1 MFQCVGATSV
11 SAPVYHANKNT
22 KNQNK
27 KKFMKKVE
35 DIFNFQATS
44 DECVKCGKCIP
55 VCTIHQVNADE
66 VTSPR
71 GFIDLL
77 GQYQQGNLELDKTAK
92 DIFESCFL
100 CTACT
105 EVCPNSLPTDMVIEE
120 VRADIAEKFG
130 IAWFKKVIFYL
141 LEHRKVMDFV
151 MKFGF
156 MFKTCAL
163 AEDEK
168 GRGLRARFSMPMVKK
183 GRLLPSISKVSFLN
197 SHPEEILAPNQEKRN
212 MRVALFIGCLA
223 NYNYLGI
230 GESLVEILKELN
242 IDIFIPKEQL
252 CCGAPAYF
260 TGAVDSVER
269 MTKAN
274 IEYFESF
281 MEECD
286 AMLIPEATCSAMVKH
301 DWQVFFKN
309 HNMPEWEARAKKV
322 AQKIYMATEWLDNHT
337 ELQELLKTK
346 GFTNKSVTYHDPCHA
361 RKVQGI
367 YKEPRNLLAPNYQM
381 VEMSDPNRCCGFGGV
396 TMQTEK
402 FHFAELAGKPKAE
415 MIKETKANY
424 VSAECSA
431 CRVQLSEAM
440 NSAEVETIFKNP
452 LELIAEALK
461 K

>member
-1 MFQCVGATSV
+1 VVAITPYSEK
-11 SAPVYHANKNT
+11 P
-22 KNQNK
+22 
-27 KKFMKKVE
+27 MKKIE
-35 DIFNFQATS
+35 DIFNFQETT
-44 DECVKCGKCIP
+44 DDCVMCGKCIP

-71 GFIDLL
+71 GFIQLL
-77 GQYQQGNLELDKTAK
+77 GQYQQGNLELDKNAK

-100 CTACT
+100 CTNCVD
-105 EVCPNSLPTDMVIEE
+105 VCPNSLPTDMVIEE
-120 VRADIAEKFG
+120 VRADIADKFG
-130 IAWFKKVIFYL
+130 IAWFKKAIFYM
-141 LEHRKVMDFV
+141 LEHRKVMDVV

-163 AEDEK
+163 AQDDK
-168 GRGLRARFSMPMVKK
+168 DRGLRARFSFPMVKK
-183 GRLLPSISKVSFLN
+183 GRLLPSMSKISFLN
-197 SHPEEILAPNQEKRN
+197 SQPEEILAPKQEKSN

-223 NYNYLGI
+223 NYNYVGI
-230 GESLVEILKELN
+230 GESLVDILKELN

-260 TGAVDSVER
+260 TGNISSVER
-269 MTKAN
+269 MTKQN

-281 MEECD
+281 MDDCD

-322 AQKIYMATEWLDNHT
+322 AEKIHMATAWLDDHT
-337 ELQELLKTK
+337 ELQAILKTR
-346 GFTNKSVTYHDPCHA
+346 GTFDESVTYHDPCHA

-367 YKEPRNLLAPNYQM
+367 YQQPRNLLAPNYPM

-402 FHFAELAGKPKAE
+402 FHFAELAGKPKAA
-415 MIKETKANY
+415 MIKETKAHY

-431 CRVQLSEAM
+431 CRVQLSEAL
-440 NSAEVETIFKNP
+440 NNAEVETIFKNP